1 MPNFLNL
8 NSIMLAISLFVLSAC
23 GNQATPVEDIIPIAV
38 ATVPAVTATLPPATP
53 LTTAP
58 PAATPLAAAE
68 VPATSPAPATNDAPA
83 ITFNLSGGII
93 GFCDELTISPAGG
106 YTLRT
111 CQQPNEISGNL
122 IPSDVEALNQWRK
135 NLADFSLNQ
144 EDNSGG
150 ADNLTSRLV
159 FKGQGA
165 TQADETQQGLI
176 LDWVNRLLAQIR
188 PQSVPS
194 PTPEPVVI
202 GPEGLCPDIA
212 RPAILVINFQRQGGL
227 TLVDPNSQAACDI
240 QLKQPPY
247 GRIVTSAGNIYY
259 PLYDEA
265 AKTVTIWQLS
275 PKGEQTPLAFTGVS
289 MEQFGPYSFTISGD
303 GNKIAWVRAVPN
315 FEQDPPLYRN
325 DLWVANLDGSGQVTL
340 LDQAEYEQRY
350 VEPVRFAPD
359 NSTLYYALQPDG
371 LGGGM
376 FSFGGRYDSMVSL
389 PTTGG
394 EPHLIFAC
402 PEGENMMC
410 IGDIAPTGSALA
422 YVQPGQGVVVLG
434 SDGALLATLTPPAT
448 DYIGS
453 PVFGPTGNLAFVSVT
468 LTEAGE
474 QTLPQPNPG
483 AISLVAPPYTGELKT
498 LVSDKT
504 VTAAWEWLDENRLIY
519 GALDPESGN
528 IGTAIVTLD
537 GQSTKL
543 SSNFALAVL
552 R

>member
-1 MPNFLNL
+1 MPNLLNL
-8 NSIMLAISLFVLSAC
+8 NPIILFISLLVLSAC
-23 GNQATPVEDIIPIAV
+23 GSQAAPAEDIAPIAV
-38 ATVPAVTATLPPATP
+38 ATIPAEAATATPTP
-53 LTTAP
+53 TTA
-58 PAATPLAAAE
+58 PAATPTPAEAPAAL
-68 VPATSPAPATNDAPA
+68 PAPNDAPA

-93 GFCDELTISPAGG
+93 GFCDELTVNPTGAYI
-106 YTLRT
+106 LRT
-111 CQQPNEISGNL
+111 CKQPGEITGNL
-122 IPSDVEALNQWRK
+122 QQADLDSLRSWRQ
-135 NLADFSLNQ
+135 NLAGFDLKQ
-144 EDNSGG
+144 ADNPGG
-150 ADNLTSRLV
+150 ADNMTSQLV
-159 FKGQGA
+159 FYGQGT
-165 TQADETQQGLI
+165 TQADETQQGLM
-176 LDWVNRLLAQIR
+176 LDWVNRLLVQIR
-188 PQSVPS
+188 PQPVPS

-212 RPAILVINFQRQGGL
+212 RPAILVINFQQQGGL

-275 PKGEQTPLAFTGVS
+275 PTGEQTPLAFTGVS

-303 GNKIAWVRAVPN
+303 GNKIAWARAVPN
-315 FEQDPPLYRN
+315 FEQDPPIYRN

-340 LDQAEYEQRY
+340 LNQAEYEQRY
-350 VEPVRFAPD
+350 VDPVRFAPD
-359 NSTLYYALQPDG
+359 NNTLYYALQPDG

-410 IGDIAPTGSALA
+410 IGDIAPDGSALA

-434 SDGALLATLTPPAT
+434 SDGAALATLTAPAT

-453 PVFGPTGNLAFVSVT
+453 PVFGPTGNLAFVSIT
-468 LTEAGE
+468 LTETGE
-474 QTLPQPNPG
+474 PELPQPNPG
-483 AISLVAPPYTGELKT
+483 TISLASPPYTGELET
-498 LVSDKT
+498 LVSDNT

-519 GALDPESGN
+519 GTLDPESGN
-528 IGTAIVTLD
+528 TGTAIVTLD

-543 SSNFALAVL
+543 SPNFALAVL